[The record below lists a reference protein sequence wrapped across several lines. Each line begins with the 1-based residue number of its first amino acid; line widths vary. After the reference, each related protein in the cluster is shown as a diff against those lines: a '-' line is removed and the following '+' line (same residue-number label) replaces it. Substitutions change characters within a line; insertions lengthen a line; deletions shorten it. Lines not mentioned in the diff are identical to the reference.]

1 MNGSCL
7 RVSGRYR
14 VSLNNKPNGVLSPGR
29 SGFRPAGDGLHPR
42 RCRGQSPL
50 GYNVAHS
57 LFESTGSGAIVH
69 HPVPKIENPG
79 QQEYLSSPNLAVTN
93 LILGNVEVRLA
104 FNGREHLPSTSCRQK
119 VEPHPFLRR
128 RQTKPSF
135 VVALVV
141 SVLFDV
147 VLPLSVFVRQ
157 TSFVGVLAGVAGLS
171 LQEIQSLLDGPLA
184 AERVLKIGKL
194 FGDSATHKKD
204 SKILQTDEPMI
215 VNNAKWL
222 EV

>member
-1 MNGSCL
+1 MDGNTS
-7 RVSGRYR
+7 RPRPVVVSRLVTCWGW
-14 VSLNNKPNGVLSPGR
+14 
-29 SGFRPAGDGLHPR
+29 H
-42 RCRGQSPL
+42 
-50 GYNVAHS
+50 
-57 LFESTGSGAIVH
+57 
-69 HPVPKIENPG
+69 IE
-79 QQEYLSSPNLAVTN
+79 
-93 LILGNVEVRLA
+93 
-104 FNGREHLPSTSCRQK
+104 K

-184 AERVLKIGKL
+184 AWLFRLEQQRDVLHNSFKHSQSL
-194 FGDSATHKKD
+194 GDNWGNDTFNIATVD
-204 SKILQTDEPMI
+204 LTASSKSTNRCNM
-215 VNNAKWL
+215 
-222 EV
+222 